1 MEKQIQRER
10 ALAEAEGRI
19 KEQQENEDSN
29 RCQAI
34 LQETKVVIQASGKM
48 CDHVGGGTLAIVTD
62 ADLLF
67 RIAGLSSSLL
77 LGFSVPMRHLEWW
90 GGQLSDGLIYSDDMD
105 AAVWCGNVQKLVE
118 CLFV

>member
-34 LQETKVVIQASGKM
+34 LQETKVMIQRVAKCATMWEGAHWPS
-48 CDHVGGGTLAIVTD
+48 
-62 ADLLF
+62 
-67 RIAGLSSSLL
+67 
-77 LGFSVPMRHLEWW
+77 
-90 GGQLSDGLIYSDDMD
+90 
-105 AAVWCGNVQKLVE
+105 
-118 CLFV
+118 